1 MTRELDARIGEL
13 RARRSDTIRKTEA
26 ELAEMQAELER
37 QMTAFRKEVAAEA
50 NRIGGVMQVTGRRVV
65 AAEKRQA
72 KLEADLAILGE
83 ESGILLRRHKRL
95 GLGILLGSV
104 LLGSTL
110 ISLALWGPPF
120 WPC

>member
-26 ELAEMQAELER
+26 ELAEIQAELER

-50 NRIGGVMQVTGRRVV
+50 NRIGGDMQVTGRRVV

-72 KLEADLAILGE
+72 KLEADLAILGK
-83 ESGILLRRHKRL
+83 ESGLLLRRHKRL

-104 LLGSTL
+104 LLGGAF
-110 ISLALWGPPF
+110 ISLALWGAPH
-120 WPC
+120 WPY

>member
-1 MTRELDARIGEL
+1 MTRELDARIKEL
-13 RARRSDTIRKTEA
+13 RDRRNDTIRKTET

-37 QMTAFRKEVAAEA
+37 QITAFRREVAAEA
-50 NRIGGVMQVTGRRVV
+50 NRIGGLMQVTGRRVV

-83 ESGILLRRHKRL
+83 ESGHLLRKHKRL

-104 LLGSTL
+104 LLGSTF
-110 ISLALWGPPF
+110 ISLALWGAPH
-120 WPC
+120 WPY